1 MLPFEKPVISPVL
14 VGRTQE
20 MQILERALR
29 EARRGTGR
37 CIVIAGEAGIGKS
50 RLLSEIRHRADVERF
65 LILQGCCF
73 EQDASFPYAP
83 LVDAL
88 RAHLAR
94 SAPLEINTT
103 LGPFASELLKLLP
116 ELTVLLPDLQPTPAL
131 DPEAEKR
138 RLFESLS
145 QFFVRLAAAQPLLL
159 ILEDLH
165 WSDETS
171 LDFLQLFVRRLSAH
185 PILLLASY
193 RQEEAPPRLVHLLA
207 QLDRQHLVQEITLA
221 PLTRDD
227 VGMMLRA
234 IFDLPHP
241 VKAEFLDLLYPLT
254 EGNPFFVEEV
264 LKALIAAGEIYYARG
279 RWGRRPIEAL
289 HIPRSVQD
297 AVQRRMRRLGE
308 AERRVLTLAAVIG
321 RRFHFAL
328 LWELAEMDEGELLRS
343 LQQLIDAQL
352 VVEESADRFSFRHA
366 LTREAVYDVLLR
378 RERQALHQR
387 VAELLERV
395 YADALDAHVSE
406 LAYHYYAAGVW
417 AKALA
422 YSQRAGQKAQ
432 VLYAP
437 REAIQHFTRALEA
450 SQQMS
455 MPPSAEILHARGRA
469 YETVGEFEAA
479 RDDYEGAL
487 SAAREVHDGTT
498 EWQSLIDLGLLWASR
513 DYARAGEYFQR
524 ALELA
529 QRLGDPAMVG
539 HSLNR
544 LGNWYANVEQP
555 SEGLRY
561 HQEALALFETLND
574 RHGMAETLDLLG
586 MANQLNSDLI
596 QSHSYYQRAIHMARE
611 LGDRQEMS
619 SGLACLALCTAS
631 YHQNLEVTPISL
643 REAAQAAEEAVE
655 VAREIG
661 WRAGEAYAA
670 FMLAMC
676 LGPQGEYARALEA
689 ARCSLAVAE
698 DIEHHQWLIGA
709 HAALGMLY
717 LDLLAFDPARSRLE
731 RALALARE
739 VGSRVWMSST
749 AGYLAA
755 TYVAQGEYALA
766 EALLA
771 DVLASDAPMQ
781 LRSQRLC
788 WYARGELALA
798 RGDAGMALRIADGL
812 IASTANVTPTTV
824 IPRLWKLRGEALAT
838 LGKTREAETVLRAAQ
853 AAAFA
858 QGARPLLW
866 PIHAAL
872 GELYQARGR
881 RDDARVEVSAAREV
895 IQALAASVPD
905 EKLRSNF
912 VARAMAAMPRLSMPS
927 PAQVAKR
934 KFGGLTAREREVA
947 VLIAQGKSNREI
959 AAELVVEVRTVEA
972 HVTRIL
978 TKLGFSSRT
987 QIAVWAVE
995 KGLARAIQY
1004 DEG

>member
-1 MLPFEKPVISPVL
+1 MVPFDKPIVSPVL
-14 VGRTQE
+14 IGRAPE
-20 MQILERALR
+20 VEILERALS
-29 EARRGTGR
+29 AAQRGTGQ

-50 RLLSEIRHRADVERF
+50 RLLSEIRRRAEAARF
-65 LILQGCCF
+65 LIVQGYCF
-73 EQDASFPYAP
+73 EQDLSFPYAP
-83 LVDAL
+83 LLDAL
-88 RAHLAR
+88 RTHLAR
-94 SAPLEINTT
+94 RAPAEIHAI
-103 LGPFASELLKLLP
+103 LGPFAPEILKLLP
-116 ELTVLLPDLQPTPAL
+116 ELALLLPDLQPTPAL

-145 QFFVRLAAAQPLLL
+145 QFFVRLAATQPLL
-159 ILEDLH
+159 IIFEDLH

-171 LDFLQLFVRRLSAH
+171 LDFLQLFVRRLATH

-279 RWGRRPIEAL
+279 RWERRPIEAL

-297 AVQRRMRRLGE
+297 AVQRRTRRLGE

-387 VAELLERV
+387 VAEILERV

-479 RDDYEGAL
+479 RDDYERAL

-611 LGDRQEMS
+611 LGDRQGMS

-670 FMLAMC
+670 LMLAMC
-676 LGPQGEYARALEA
+676 LGPQGEYARALDA
-689 ARCSLAVAE
+689 ARASLTLAE
-698 DIEHHQWLIGA
+698 DIEHRQWIIGA
-709 HAALGMLY
+709 HAALGMLH
-717 LDLLAFDPARSRLE
+717 LDMLAFEAARSYLE
-731 RALALARE
+731 QALAWARE
-739 VGSRVWMSST
+739 IGSRVWTCST
-749 AGYLAA
+749 AGYLAT
-755 TYVAQGEYALA
+755 TYVRQGEFARA
-766 EALLA
+766 ETLLA
-771 DVLASDAPMQ
+771 DVLANGT
-781 LRSQRLC
+781 RLC
-788 WYARGELALA
+788 WCARGELALA
-798 RGDAGMALRIADGL
+798 RGQAQTALDIADRL
-812 IASTANVTPTTV
+812 IASAAHATPETV
-824 IPRLWKLRGEALAT
+824 IPRLWQLRGEALTA
-838 LGKTREAETVLRAAQ
+838 LGRTREAETVLQAARTTASEQGAQ
-853 AAAFA
+853 ALVW
-858 QGARPLLW
+858 R
-866 PIHAAL
+866 IHMAL
-872 GELYQARGR
+872 GRLYRVQARR
-881 RDDARVEVSAAREV
+881 REAAREFSTAQEE
-895 IQALAASVPD
+895 IQRLAAKVPD
-905 EKLRSNF
+905 KSLRRDFS
-912 VARAMAAMPRLSMPS
+912 ARAMAAMPRLSMPS

-987 QIAVWAVE
+987 QIAVWAIE
-995 KGLARAIQY
+995 KGLARAIRY